1 MRDVFWEVLSRSITA
16 GWLVLAVAALRL
28 ILKRAPRRVS
38 VLLWGMVALRLL
50 CPVSIESRFSLVP
63 QVQALTQRLLAEAG
77 LDQYAGTAL
86 SPGNVS
92 GNLSGDM
99 PGTVPGIVPGDA
111 AGTAPGKAAGEAG
124 APEPGAEDG
133 PFGIGMLSTDSRL
146 PSGGPLLFGKWNIID
161 VLPIVWMIGAVSM
174 GLYALLAYLRL
185 RKLVSTAVVMR
196 DNIFQSEAVDS
207 PFVLGV
213 VRPRIYI
220 PFRIEGRNLVH
231 VVMHEQVHILRR
243 DYWWK
248 PLGFVVLSV
257 YWFHPLMWL
266 AYILLCRDIE
276 LACDE
281 RAIKELDDGQRADYS
296 QALLDCSVS
305 RRSIAACPL
314 AFGETGVKTRVK
326 SVLGYRKPGF
336 WILALAVVACI
347 VVAVCFLTDPARD
360 SGSRAALAWARGFS
374 ATEVEAADLVVLPRS
389 PGKEFKHLSQREIVA
404 MTGLFSRCDG
414 EYLEEEVY
422 VEGGSTFFYFAMK
435 DGTVHEIGNL
445 GNTYL
450 VIDGKYYKAD
460 YEWLASWN
468 DVFPEGD
475 QALPE
480 GYLEQ
485 PRPGQPQRGQPEAG
499 QAAEKRQ
506 WDASWAAFGA
516 GMPQDT
522 PPLEFSQA
530 ADFTSWGT
538 DLTLHPDGSFE
549 GIYYMDKDFVEKL
562 SSYAMPLAQPDY
574 EAGVDEEY
582 PRGTRYYCK
591 FNGRFD
597 EITKINEYSYSMHL
611 AELHY
616 ETEVD
621 REWIEDGTRY
631 IGAEPVGLKGET
643 FMFYLPD
650 TPIAELD
657 ETYGSKPPNFWSW
670 TMGLVEEMSCYGI
683 YNLETGHAFFT
694 SETEQSQLGQEGPVQ
709 PEPGQVD
716 TVVYKD
722 ADLDRDG
729 EAEIIRVREL
739 TEGESY
745 ILEVLKQDGTVLWSE
760 EAGTA
765 HTGWNTILLCQSGGE
780 DYLIRY
786 HPNLSQGMGSYTCE
800 QFTLE
805 GGQEARENFW
815 EADFELASALQ
826 TTGKMRAFAE
836 AANEFLKNGTVL
848 LSTWEGELVI
858 GPRPASE
865 LQTLYP
871 VRFGQEDG
879 EGYPAED
886 VWAAFDTGLP
896 EDTPPLKFIMATGAS
911 SMYTNLTL
919 HPDGSFEGAYWNS
932 ENIAAEEYP
941 RGTVYYCEFSGRF
954 DEITKMDEYSY
965 SMRLAELN
973 CGTERDKV
981 WIQDEIRYIGS
992 EPFGV
997 EQGEAFRFYLPG
1009 VPLAE
1014 LDEDFAKWS
1023 PDYYLW
1029 REDSIGRDESID
1041 RMDVYGIYN
1050 VEGGYGFF
1058 TSWLD

>member
-1 MRDVFWEVLSRSITA
+1 
-16 GWLVLAVAALRL
+16 
-28 ILKRAPRRVS
+28 
-38 VLLWGMVALRLL
+38 MVALRLL
-50 CPVSIESRFSLVP
+50 CPVSIESRFSLIPEGQIAP
-63 QVQALTQRLLAEAG
+63 QWILTELGWNLPGIDSNAGAAMPPGNALGDASGNATGKDEGAG
-77 LDQYAGTAL
+77 LAIMSGSEPAGA
-86 SPGNVS
+86 S
-92 GNLSGDM
+92 
-99 PGTVPGIVPGDA
+99 
-111 AGTAPGKAAGEAG
+111 AG
-124 APEPGAEDG
+124 APDSRFSADGFLLSDGWNIEDTLSAVW
-133 PFGIGMLSTDSRL
+133 IVGMLS
-146 PSGGPLLFGKWNIID
+146 
-161 VLPIVWMIGAVSM
+161 MC
-174 GLYALLAYLRL
+174 LYALLTYLRL

-243 DYWWK
+243 DHWWK
-248 PLGFVVLSV
+248 PLGFVLLSV

-360 SGSRAALAWARGFS
+360 SGSRAALAWARDFS
-374 ATEVEAADLVVLPRS
+374 ATEVVAADLVVLPRS

-404 MTGLFSRCDG
+404 MTGLFSQSDG

-485 PRPGQPQRGQPEAG
+485 PRPGQPEAG

-506 WDASWAAFGA
+506 WDAAWSAFGA

-574 EAGVDEEY
+574 EAGVDGEY
-582 PRGTRYYCK
+582 PGRTRYYCK

-631 IGAEPVGLKGET
+631 IGAELEGLKGET

-650 TPIAELD
+650 TPMAEM
-657 ETYGSKPPNFWSW
+657 EIYGNKPPNFWSW

-683 YNLETGHAFFT
+683 YNLETGYAFFA

-716 TVVYKD
+716 NVVYKD
-722 ADLDRDG
+722 ADLNRDG

-896 EDTPPLKFIMATGAS
+896 EDTPPLEFIMATGAS
-911 SMYTNLTL
+911 SMYTSLTL
-919 HPDGSFEGAYWNS
+919 HPDGSFEGVYWNS

-941 RGTVYYCEFSGRF
+941 RGTAYYCEFSGKF
-954 DEITKMDEYSY
+954 DEITKMDEYSF

-997 EQGEAFRFYLPG
+997 EQGETFRFYLPG

-1014 LDEDFAKWS
+1014 LDEDFAEWS

>member
-1 MRDVFWEVLSRSITA
+1 MRDVFWEVLSRSVTA

-50 CPVSIESRFSLVP
+50 CPVSIESRFSLIPEGQIAP
-63 QVQALTQRLLAEAG
+63 QWILTELGWNLPGIDSNAGAAMPPGNALGDASGNATGKDEGAG
-77 LDQYAGTAL
+77 LAIMSGSEPAGA
-86 SPGNVS
+86 S
-92 GNLSGDM
+92 
-99 PGTVPGIVPGDA
+99 
-111 AGTAPGKAAGEAG
+111 AG
-124 APEPGAEDG
+124 APDSRFSADGFLLSDGWNIEDTLSAVW
-133 PFGIGMLSTDSRL
+133 IVGMLS
-146 PSGGPLLFGKWNIID
+146 
-161 VLPIVWMIGAVSM
+161 MC
-174 GLYALLAYLRL
+174 LYALLTYLRL

-243 DYWWK
+243 DHWWK
-248 PLGFVVLSV
+248 PLGFVLLSV

-281 RAIKELDDGQRADYS
+281 RAIKGLDDGQRADYS

-360 SGSRAALAWARGFS
+360 SGSRAALAWARDFS
-374 ATEVEAADLVVLPRS
+374 ATEVVAADLVVLPRS

-404 MTGLFSRCDG
+404 MTGLFSQSDG

-485 PRPGQPQRGQPEAG
+485 PRPGQPEAG

-506 WDASWAAFGA
+506 WDAAWSAFGA

-574 EAGVDEEY
+574 EAGVDGEY
-582 PRGTRYYCK
+582 PGRTRYYCK

-631 IGAEPVGLKGET
+631 IGAELEGLKGET

-650 TPIAELD
+650 TPMAEM
-657 ETYGSKPPNFWSW
+657 EIYGNKPPNFWSW

-683 YNLETGHAFFT
+683 YNLETGYAFFA

-716 TVVYKD
+716 NVVYKD
-722 ADLDRDG
+722 ADLNRDG

-786 HPNLSQGMGSYTCE
+786 HPRAPGRGS
-800 QFTLE
+800 
-805 GGQEARENFW
+805 W
-815 EADFELASALQ
+815 
-826 TTGKMRAFAE
+826 
-836 AANEFLKNGTVL
+836 
-848 LSTWEGELVI
+848 
-858 GPRPASE
+858 
-865 LQTLYP
+865 
-871 VRFGQEDG
+871 
-879 EGYPAED
+879 
-886 VWAAFDTGLP
+886 
-896 EDTPPLKFIMATGAS
+896 
-911 SMYTNLTL
+911 
-919 HPDGSFEGAYWNS
+919 
-932 ENIAAEEYP
+932 
-941 RGTVYYCEFSGRF
+941 
-954 DEITKMDEYSY
+954 
-965 SMRLAELN
+965 
-973 CGTERDKV
+973 
-981 WIQDEIRYIGS
+981 
-992 EPFGV
+992 
-997 EQGEAFRFYLPG
+997 
-1009 VPLAE
+1009 
-1014 LDEDFAKWS
+1014 
-1023 PDYYLW
+1023 
-1029 REDSIGRDESID
+1029 
-1041 RMDVYGIYN
+1041 
-1050 VEGGYGFF
+1050 
-1058 TSWLD
+1058 

>member
-1 MRDVFWEVLSRSITA
+1 MRDVFWEVLSRSVTA

-50 CPVSIESRFSLVP
+50 CPVSIESRFSLIPEGQIAP
-63 QVQALTQRLLAEAG
+63 QWILTELGWNLPGIDSNAG
-77 LDQYAGTAL
+77 AAMP
-86 SPGNVS
+86 PGNALGDAS
-92 GNLSGDM
+92 GN
-99 PGTVPGIVPGDA
+99 A
-111 AGTAPGKAAGEAG
+111 AGKDEGAGPAIMSGSEPAGASAG
-124 APEPGAEDG
+124 APDSRFSADGFLLSDGWNIEDTLSAVW
-133 PFGIGMLSTDSRL
+133 ILGMLS
-146 PSGGPLLFGKWNIID
+146 
-161 VLPIVWMIGAVSM
+161 MC
-174 GLYALLAYLRL
+174 LYALLTYLRL

-243 DYWWK
+243 DHWWK
-248 PLGFVVLSV
+248 PLGFVLLSV

-281 RAIKELDDGQRADYS
+281 RAIKGLDDGQRADYS

-360 SGSRAALAWARGFS
+360 SGSRAALAWARDFS
-374 ATEVEAADLVVLPRS
+374 ATEVVAADLVVLPRS

-404 MTGLFSRCDG
+404 MTGLFSQSDG

-485 PRPGQPQRGQPEAG
+485 PRPGQPEAG

-506 WDASWAAFGA
+506 WDAAWSAFGA

-574 EAGVDEEY
+574 EAGVDGEY
-582 PRGTRYYCK
+582 PGRTRYYCK

-631 IGAEPVGLKGET
+631 IGAELKGLKGET

-650 TPIAELD
+650 TPMAEM
-657 ETYGSKPPNFWSW
+657 EIYGNKPPNFWSW

-683 YNLETGHAFFT
+683 YNLETGYAFFT

-716 TVVYKD
+716 NVVYKD
-722 ADLDRDG
+722 ADLNRDG

-896 EDTPPLKFIMATGAS
+896 EDTPPLEFIMATGAS
-911 SMYTNLTL
+911 SMYTSLTL
-919 HPDGSFEGAYWNS
+919 HPDGSFEGVYWNS

-941 RGTVYYCEFSGRF
+941 RGTAYYCEFSGKF
-954 DEITKMDEYSY
+954 DEITKMDEYSF

-997 EQGEAFRFYLPG
+997 EQGETFRFYLPG

-1014 LDEDFAKWS
+1014 LDEDFAEWS

>member
-1 MRDVFWEVLSRSITA
+1 MRDVFWEVLSRSVTA

-50 CPVSIESRFSLVP
+50 CPVSIESRFSLIPEGQIAP
-63 QVQALTQRLLAEAG
+63 QWILTELGWNLPGIDSNAGAAMPPGNALGDASGNATGKDEGAG
-77 LDQYAGTAL
+77 LAIMSGSEPAGA
-86 SPGNVS
+86 S
-92 GNLSGDM
+92 
-99 PGTVPGIVPGDA
+99 
-111 AGTAPGKAAGEAG
+111 AG
-124 APEPGAEDG
+124 APDSRFSADGFLLSDGWNIEDTLSAVW
-133 PFGIGMLSTDSRL
+133 IVGMLS
-146 PSGGPLLFGKWNIID
+146 
-161 VLPIVWMIGAVSM
+161 MC
-174 GLYALLAYLRL
+174 LYALLTYLRL

-243 DYWWK
+243 DHWWK
-248 PLGFVVLSV
+248 PLGFVLLSV

-360 SGSRAALAWARGFS
+360 SGSRAALAWARDFS
-374 ATEVEAADLVVLPRS
+374 ATEVVAADLVVLPRS

-404 MTGLFSRCDG
+404 MTGLFSQSDG

-485 PRPGQPQRGQPEAG
+485 PRPGQPEAG

-506 WDASWAAFGA
+506 WDAAWSAFGA

-574 EAGVDEEY
+574 EAGVDGEY
-582 PRGTRYYCK
+582 PGRTRYYCK

-631 IGAEPVGLKGET
+631 IGAELEGLKGET

-650 TPIAELD
+650 TPMAEM
-657 ETYGSKPPNFWSW
+657 EIYGNKPPNFWSW

-683 YNLETGHAFFT
+683 YNLETGYAFFA

-716 TVVYKD
+716 NVVYKD
-722 ADLDRDG
+722 ADLNRDG

-896 EDTPPLKFIMATGAS
+896 EDTPPLEFIMATGAS
-911 SMYTNLTL
+911 SMYTSLTL
-919 HPDGSFEGAYWNS
+919 HPDGSFEGVYWNS

-941 RGTVYYCEFSGRF
+941 RGTAYYCEFSGKF
-954 DEITKMDEYSY
+954 DEITKMDEYSF

-997 EQGEAFRFYLPG
+997 EQGETFRFYLPG

-1014 LDEDFAKWS
+1014 LDEDFAEWS

>member
-1 MRDVFWEVLSRSITA
+1 MRDVFWEVLSRSVTA

-50 CPVSIESRFSLVP
+50 CPVSIESRFSLIPEGQIAP
-63 QVQALTQRLLAEAG
+63 QWILTELGWNLPGIDSNAGAAMPPGNALGDASGNATGKDEGAG
-77 LDQYAGTAL
+77 LAIMSGSEPAGA
-86 SPGNVS
+86 S
-92 GNLSGDM
+92 
-99 PGTVPGIVPGDA
+99 
-111 AGTAPGKAAGEAG
+111 AG
-124 APEPGAEDG
+124 APDSRFSADGFLLSDGWNIEDTLSAVW
-133 PFGIGMLSTDSRL
+133 IVGMLS
-146 PSGGPLLFGKWNIID
+146 
-161 VLPIVWMIGAVSM
+161 MC
-174 GLYALLAYLRL
+174 LYALLTYLRL

-243 DYWWK
+243 DHWWK
-248 PLGFVVLSV
+248 PLGFVLLSV

-281 RAIKELDDGQRADYS
+281 RAIKGLDDGQRADYS

-360 SGSRAALAWARGFS
+360 SGSRAALAWARDFS
-374 ATEVEAADLVVLPRS
+374 ATEVVAADLVVLPRS

-404 MTGLFSRCDG
+404 MTGLFSQSDG

-450 VIDGKYYKAD
+450 VIDGKYYKAE

-485 PRPGQPQRGQPEAG
+485 PRPGQPEAG

-506 WDASWAAFGA
+506 WDAAWSAFGA

-574 EAGVDEEY
+574 EAGVDGEY
-582 PRGTRYYCK
+582 PGRTRYYCK

-631 IGAEPVGLKGET
+631 IGAELEGLKGET

-650 TPIAELD
+650 TPMAEM
-657 ETYGSKPPNFWSW
+657 EIYGNKPPNFWSW

-683 YNLETGHAFFT
+683 YNLETGYAFFA

-716 TVVYKD
+716 NVVYKD
-722 ADLDRDG
+722 ADLNRDG

-896 EDTPPLKFIMATGAS
+896 EDTPPLEFIMATGAS
-911 SMYTNLTL
+911 SMYTSLTL
-919 HPDGSFEGAYWNS
+919 HPDGSFEGVYWNS

-941 RGTVYYCEFSGRF
+941 RGTAYYCEFSGKF
-954 DEITKMDEYSY
+954 DEITKMDEYSF

-997 EQGEAFRFYLPG
+997 EQGETFRFYLPG

-1014 LDEDFAKWS
+1014 LDEDFAEWS

>member
-1 MRDVFWEVLSRSITA
+1 MRDVFWEVLSRSVTA

-50 CPVSIESRFSLVP
+50 CPVSIESRFSLIPEGQIAP
-63 QVQALTQRLLAEAG
+63 QWILTELGWNLPGIDSDAGAAMPPGNALGDASGNATGKDEGAG
-77 LDQYAGTAL
+77 LAIMSGSEPAGA
-86 SPGNVS
+86 S
-92 GNLSGDM
+92 
-99 PGTVPGIVPGDA
+99 
-111 AGTAPGKAAGEAG
+111 AG
-124 APEPGAEDG
+124 APDSRFSADGFLLSDGWNIEDTLSAVW
-133 PFGIGMLSTDSRL
+133 IVGMLS
-146 PSGGPLLFGKWNIID
+146 
-161 VLPIVWMIGAVSM
+161 MC
-174 GLYALLAYLRL
+174 LYALLTYLRL

-243 DYWWK
+243 DHWWK
-248 PLGFVVLSV
+248 PLGFVLLSV

-281 RAIKELDDGQRADYS
+281 RAIKGLDDGQRADYS

-360 SGSRAALAWARGFS
+360 SGSRAALAWARDFS
-374 ATEVEAADLVVLPRS
+374 ATEVVAADLVVLPRS

-404 MTGLFSRCDG
+404 MTGLFSQSDG

-485 PRPGQPQRGQPEAG
+485 PRPGQPEAG

-506 WDASWAAFGA
+506 WDAAWSAFGA

-574 EAGVDEEY
+574 EAGVDGEY
-582 PRGTRYYCK
+582 PGRTRYYCK

-631 IGAEPVGLKGET
+631 IGAELEGLKGET

-650 TPIAELD
+650 TPMAEM
-657 ETYGSKPPNFWSW
+657 EIYGNKPPNFWSW

-683 YNLETGHAFFT
+683 YNLETGYAFFA

-716 TVVYKD
+716 NVVYKD
-722 ADLDRDG
+722 ADLNRDG

-896 EDTPPLKFIMATGAS
+896 EDTPPLEFIMATGAS
-911 SMYTNLTL
+911 SMYTSLTL
-919 HPDGSFEGAYWNS
+919 HPDGSFEGVYWNS

-941 RGTVYYCEFSGRF
+941 RGTAYYCEFSGKF
-954 DEITKMDEYSY
+954 DEITKMDEYSF

-997 EQGEAFRFYLPG
+997 EQGETFRFYLPG

-1014 LDEDFAKWS
+1014 LDEDFAEWS

>member
-1 MRDVFWEVLSRSITA
+1 MRDVFWEVLSRSVTA

-50 CPVSIESRFSLVP
+50 CPVSIESRFSLIPEGQIAP
-63 QVQALTQRLLAEAG
+63 QWILTELGWNLPGIDSNAGAAMPPGNALGDASGNATGKDEGAG
-77 LDQYAGTAL
+77 LAIMSGSEPAGA
-86 SPGNVS
+86 S
-92 GNLSGDM
+92 
-99 PGTVPGIVPGDA
+99 
-111 AGTAPGKAAGEAG
+111 AG
-124 APEPGAEDG
+124 APDSRFSADGFLLSDGWNIEDTLSAVW
-133 PFGIGMLSTDSRL
+133 IVGMLS
-146 PSGGPLLFGKWNIID
+146 
-161 VLPIVWMIGAVSM
+161 MC
-174 GLYALLAYLRL
+174 LYALLTYLRL

-243 DYWWK
+243 DHWWK
-248 PLGFVVLSV
+248 PLGFVLLSV

-281 RAIKELDDGQRADYS
+281 RAIKGLDDGQRADYS

-360 SGSRAALAWARGFS
+360 SGSRAALAWARDFS
-374 ATEVEAADLVVLPRS
+374 ATEVVAADLVVLPRS

-404 MTGLFSRCDG
+404 MTGLFSQSDG

-485 PRPGQPQRGQPEAG
+485 PRPGQPEAG

-506 WDASWAAFGA
+506 WDAAWSAFGA

-574 EAGVDEEY
+574 EAGVDGEY
-582 PRGTRYYCK
+582 PGRTRYYCK

-631 IGAEPVGLKGET
+631 IGAELKGLKGET

-650 TPIAELD
+650 TPMAEM
-657 ETYGSKPPNFWSW
+657 EIYGNKPPNFWSW

-683 YNLETGHAFFT
+683 YNLETGYAFFT

-716 TVVYKD
+716 NVVYKD
-722 ADLDRDG
+722 ADLNRDG

-896 EDTPPLKFIMATGAS
+896 EDTPPLEFIMATGAS
-911 SMYTNLTL
+911 SMYTSLTL
-919 HPDGSFEGAYWNS
+919 HPDGSFEGVYWNS

-941 RGTVYYCEFSGRF
+941 RGTAYYCEFSGKF
-954 DEITKMDEYSY
+954 DEITKMDEYSF

-997 EQGEAFRFYLPG
+997 EQGETFRFYLPG

-1014 LDEDFAKWS
+1014 LDEDFAEWS

>member
-1 MRDVFWEVLSRSITA
+1 MRDVFWEVLSRSVTA

-50 CPVSIESRFSLVP
+50 CPVSIESRFSLIPEGQIAP
-63 QVQALTQRLLAEAG
+63 QWILTELGWNLPGIDSNAGAAMPPGNALGDASGNATGKDEGAG
-77 LDQYAGTAL
+77 LAIMSGSEPAGA
-86 SPGNVS
+86 S
-92 GNLSGDM
+92 
-99 PGTVPGIVPGDA
+99 
-111 AGTAPGKAAGEAG
+111 AG
-124 APEPGAEDG
+124 APDSRFSADGFLLSDGWNIEDTLSAVW
-133 PFGIGMLSTDSRL
+133 IVGMLS
-146 PSGGPLLFGKWNIID
+146 
-161 VLPIVWMIGAVSM
+161 MC
-174 GLYALLAYLRL
+174 LYALLTYLRL

-243 DYWWK
+243 DHWWK
-248 PLGFVVLSV
+248 PLGFVLLSV

-281 RAIKELDDGQRADYS
+281 RAIKGLDDGQRADYS

-360 SGSRAALAWARGFS
+360 SGSRAALAWARDFS
-374 ATEVEAADLVVLPRS
+374 ATEVVAADLVVLPRS

-404 MTGLFSRCDG
+404 MTGLFSQSDG

-485 PRPGQPQRGQPEAG
+485 PRPGQPEAG

-506 WDASWAAFGA
+506 WDAAWSAFGA

-574 EAGVDEEY
+574 EAGVDGEY
-582 PRGTRYYCK
+582 PGRTRYYCK

-631 IGAEPVGLKGET
+631 IGAELEGLKGET

-650 TPIAELD
+650 TPMAEM
-657 ETYGSKPPNFWSW
+657 EIYGNKPPNFWSW

-683 YNLETGHAFFT
+683 YNLETGYAFFA

-716 TVVYKD
+716 NVVYKD
-722 ADLDRDG
+722 ADLNRDG

-739 TEGESY
+739 TEGKSY

-896 EDTPPLKFIMATGAS
+896 EDTPPLEFIMATGAS
-911 SMYTNLTL
+911 SMYTSLTL
-919 HPDGSFEGAYWNS
+919 HPDGSFEGVYWNS

-941 RGTVYYCEFSGRF
+941 RGTAYYCEFSGKF
-954 DEITKMDEYSY
+954 DEITKMDEYSF

-997 EQGEAFRFYLPG
+997 EQGETFRFYLPG

-1014 LDEDFAKWS
+1014 LDEDFAEWS

>member
-50 CPVSIESRFSLVP
+50 CPVSIESRFSLIPEGQIAP
-63 QVQALTQRLLAEAG
+63 QWILTELGWNLPGIDSNAGAAMPPGNALGDASGNATGKDEGAG
-77 LDQYAGTAL
+77 LAIMSGSEPAGA
-86 SPGNVS
+86 S
-92 GNLSGDM
+92 
-99 PGTVPGIVPGDA
+99 
-111 AGTAPGKAAGEAG
+111 AG
-124 APEPGAEDG
+124 APDSRFSADGFLLSDGWNIEDTLSAVW
-133 PFGIGMLSTDSRL
+133 IVGMLS
-146 PSGGPLLFGKWNIID
+146 
-161 VLPIVWMIGAVSM
+161 MC
-174 GLYALLAYLRL
+174 LYALLTYLRL

-243 DYWWK
+243 DHWWK
-248 PLGFVVLSV
+248 PLGFVLLSV

-360 SGSRAALAWARGFS
+360 SGSRAALAWARDFS
-374 ATEVEAADLVVLPRS
+374 ATEVVAADLVVLPRS

-404 MTGLFSRCDG
+404 MTGLFSQSDG

-485 PRPGQPQRGQPEAG
+485 PRPGQPEAG

-506 WDASWAAFGA
+506 WDAAWSAFGA

-574 EAGVDEEY
+574 EAGVDGEY
-582 PRGTRYYCK
+582 PGRTRYYCK

-631 IGAEPVGLKGET
+631 IGAELEGLKGET

-650 TPIAELD
+650 TPMAEM
-657 ETYGSKPPNFWSW
+657 EIYGNKPPNFWSW

-683 YNLETGHAFFT
+683 YNLETGYAFFA

-716 TVVYKD
+716 NVVYKD
-722 ADLDRDG
+722 ADLNRDG

-896 EDTPPLKFIMATGAS
+896 EDTPPLEFIMATGAS
-911 SMYTNLTL
+911 SMYTSLTL
-919 HPDGSFEGAYWNS
+919 HPDGSFEGVYWNS

-941 RGTVYYCEFSGRF
+941 RGTAYYCEFSGKF
-954 DEITKMDEYSY
+954 DEITKMDEYSF

-997 EQGEAFRFYLPG
+997 EQGETFRFYLPG

-1014 LDEDFAKWS
+1014 LDEDFAEWS

>member
-63 QVQALTQRLLAEAG
+63 QVQALTQRLLAVAG

-92 GNLSGDM
+92 GNLSADM
-99 PGTVPGIVPGDA
+99 PGTVPGIVPGDT

-124 APEPGAEDG
+124 APEPGAEG
-133 PFGIGMLSTDSRL
+133 EPFGIGMLSTDRRL
-146 PSGGPLLFGKWNIID
+146 SSGGPLLFGKWNIID

-248 PLGFVVLSV
+248 PLGFVLLSV

-281 RAIKELDDGQRADYS
+281 RSIMGLDDGQRADYS

-336 WILALAVVACI
+336 WILALAVAACI
-347 VVAVCFLTDPARD
+347 VVAVCFLTDPARNP
-360 SGSRAALAWARGFS
+360 GGRTALAWARGFS

-422 VEGGSTFFYFAMK
+422 VEGGSIFFYFAMK
-435 DGTVHEIGNL
+435 DGTVHQIGNL

-460 YEWLASWN
+460 YEWLASWE
-468 DVFPEGD
+468 DAFPEGD

-499 QAAEKRQ
+499 QAAENRQ

-516 GMPQDT
+516 GMPEDT
-522 PPLEFSQA
+522 PPLEFSLA
-530 ADFTSWGT
+530 AGFTSWGN

-549 GIYYMDKDFVEKL
+549 GIYYMDKDFAESL
-562 SSYAMPLAQPDY
+562 ASYAMPLAQPDH

-591 FNGRFD
+591 FNGKFD
-597 EITKINEYSYSMHL
+597 EITKINEYSYSMRL

-616 ETEVD
+616 ETEVG

-631 IGAEPVGLKGET
+631 IGVEPVGLKGET

-650 TPIAELD
+650 TPIAEMD
-657 ETYGSKPPNFWSW
+657 EAYGSKPPNYFPW

-683 YNLETGHAFFT
+683 YNLETGHALFT
-694 SETEQSQLGQEGPVQ
+694 SEPPV
-709 PEPGQVD
+709 
-716 TVVYKD
+716 
-722 ADLDRDG
+722 DRD
-729 EAEIIRVREL
+729 
-739 TEGESY
+739 
-745 ILEVLKQDGTVLWSE
+745 
-760 EAGTA
+760 
-765 HTGWNTILLCQSGGE
+765 
-780 DYLIRY
+780 
-786 HPNLSQGMGSYTCE
+786 
-800 QFTLE
+800 
-805 GGQEARENFW
+805 
-815 EADFELASALQ
+815 
-826 TTGKMRAFAE
+826 
-836 AANEFLKNGTVL
+836 
-848 LSTWEGELVI
+848 
-858 GPRPASE
+858 
-865 LQTLYP
+865 
-871 VRFGQEDG
+871 
-879 EGYPAED
+879 
-886 VWAAFDTGLP
+886 
-896 EDTPPLKFIMATGAS
+896 
-911 SMYTNLTL
+911 
-919 HPDGSFEGAYWNS
+919 
-932 ENIAAEEYP
+932 
-941 RGTVYYCEFSGRF
+941 
-954 DEITKMDEYSY
+954 
-965 SMRLAELN
+965 
-973 CGTERDKV
+973 
-981 WIQDEIRYIGS
+981 
-992 EPFGV
+992 
-997 EQGEAFRFYLPG
+997 
-1009 VPLAE
+1009 
-1014 LDEDFAKWS
+1014 
-1023 PDYYLW
+1023 
-1029 REDSIGRDESID
+1029 
-1041 RMDVYGIYN
+1041 
-1050 VEGGYGFF
+1050 
-1058 TSWLD
+1058 

>member
-1 MRDVFWEVLSRSITA
+1 MRDVFWEVLSRSVTA

-50 CPVSIESRFSLVP
+50 CPVSIESRFSLIPEGQIAP
-63 QVQALTQRLLAEAG
+63 QWILTELGWNLPGIDSNAGAAMPPGNALGDASGNATGKDEGAG
-77 LDQYAGTAL
+77 LAIMSGSEPAGA
-86 SPGNVS
+86 S
-92 GNLSGDM
+92 
-99 PGTVPGIVPGDA
+99 
-111 AGTAPGKAAGEAG
+111 AG
-124 APEPGAEDG
+124 APDSRFSADGFLLSDGWNIEDTLSAVW
-133 PFGIGMLSTDSRL
+133 IVGMLS
-146 PSGGPLLFGKWNIID
+146 
-161 VLPIVWMIGAVSM
+161 MC
-174 GLYALLAYLRL
+174 LYALLTYLRL

-243 DYWWK
+243 DHWWK
-248 PLGFVVLSV
+248 PLGFVLLSV

-360 SGSRAALAWARGFS
+360 SGSRAALAWARDFS
-374 ATEVEAADLVVLPRS
+374 ATEVVAADLVVLPRS

-404 MTGLFSRCDG
+404 MTGLFSQSDG

-450 VIDGKYYKAD
+450 VIDGKYYKAE

-485 PRPGQPQRGQPEAG
+485 PRPGQPEAG

-506 WDASWAAFGA
+506 WDAAWSAFGA

-574 EAGVDEEY
+574 EAGVDGEY
-582 PRGTRYYCK
+582 PGRTRYYCK

-631 IGAEPVGLKGET
+631 IGAELEGLKGET

-650 TPIAELD
+650 TPMAEM
-657 ETYGSKPPNFWSW
+657 EIYGNKPPNFWSW

-683 YNLETGHAFFT
+683 YNLETGYAFFA

-716 TVVYKD
+716 NVVYKD
-722 ADLDRDG
+722 ADLNRDG

-896 EDTPPLKFIMATGAS
+896 EDTPPLEFIMATGAS
-911 SMYTNLTL
+911 SMYTSLTL
-919 HPDGSFEGAYWNS
+919 HPDGSFEGVYWNS

-941 RGTVYYCEFSGRF
+941 RGTAYYCEFSGKF
-954 DEITKMDEYSY
+954 DEITKMDEYSF

-997 EQGEAFRFYLPG
+997 EQGETFRFYLPG

-1014 LDEDFAKWS
+1014 LDEDFAEWS

>member
-1 MRDVFWEVLSRSITA
+1 MRDVFWEVLSRSVTA

-50 CPVSIESRFSLVP
+50 CPVSIESRFSLIPEGQIAP
-63 QVQALTQRLLAEAG
+63 QWILTELGWNLPGIDSNAGAAMPPGNALGDASGNATGKDEGAG
-77 LDQYAGTAL
+77 LAIMSGSEPAGA
-86 SPGNVS
+86 S
-92 GNLSGDM
+92 
-99 PGTVPGIVPGDA
+99 
-111 AGTAPGKAAGEAG
+111 AG
-124 APEPGAEDG
+124 APDSRFSADGFLLSDGWNIEDTLSAVW
-133 PFGIGMLSTDSRL
+133 IVGMLS
-146 PSGGPLLFGKWNIID
+146 
-161 VLPIVWMIGAVSM
+161 MC
-174 GLYALLAYLRL
+174 LYALLTYLRL

-243 DYWWK
+243 DHWWK
-248 PLGFVVLSV
+248 PLGFVLLSV

-281 RAIKELDDGQRADYS
+281 RAIKGLDDGQRADYS

-360 SGSRAALAWARGFS
+360 SGSRAALAWARDFS
-374 ATEVEAADLVVLPRS
+374 ATEVVAADLVVLPRS

-404 MTGLFSRCDG
+404 MTGLFSQSDG

-485 PRPGQPQRGQPEAG
+485 PRPGQPEAG

-506 WDASWAAFGA
+506 WDAAWSAFGA

-574 EAGVDEEY
+574 EAGVDGEY
-582 PRGTRYYCK
+582 PGRTRYYCK

-631 IGAEPVGLKGET
+631 IGAELEGLKGET

-650 TPIAELD
+650 TPMAEM
-657 ETYGSKPPNFWSW
+657 EIYGNKPPNFWSW

-683 YNLETGHAFFT
+683 YNLETGYAFFA

-739 TEGESY
+739 TEGKSY

-896 EDTPPLKFIMATGAS
+896 EDTPPLEFIMATGAS
-911 SMYTNLTL
+911 SMYTSLTL
-919 HPDGSFEGAYWNS
+919 HPDGSFEGVYWNS

-941 RGTVYYCEFSGRF
+941 RGTAYYCEFSGKF
-954 DEITKMDEYSY
+954 DEITKMDEYSF

-997 EQGEAFRFYLPG
+997 EQGETFRFYLPG

-1014 LDEDFAKWS
+1014 LDEDFAEWS

>member
-1 MRDVFWEVLSRSITA
+1 MRDVFWEVLSRSVTA

-50 CPVSIESRFSLVP
+50 CPVSIESRFSLIPEGQIAP
-63 QVQALTQRLLAEAG
+63 QWILTELGWNLPGIDSNAGAAMPPGNALGDASGNATGKDEGAG
-77 LDQYAGTAL
+77 LAIMSGSEPAGA
-86 SPGNVS
+86 S
-92 GNLSGDM
+92 
-99 PGTVPGIVPGDA
+99 
-111 AGTAPGKAAGEAG
+111 AG
-124 APEPGAEDG
+124 APDSRFSADGFLLSDGWNIEDTLSAVW
-133 PFGIGMLSTDSRL
+133 IVGMLS
-146 PSGGPLLFGKWNIID
+146 
-161 VLPIVWMIGAVSM
+161 MC
-174 GLYALLAYLRL
+174 LYALLTYLRL

-243 DYWWK
+243 DHWWK
-248 PLGFVVLSV
+248 PLGFVLLSV

-281 RAIKELDDGQRADYS
+281 RAIKGLDDGQRADYS

-360 SGSRAALAWARGFS
+360 SGSRAALAWARDFS
-374 ATEVEAADLVVLPRS
+374 ATEVVAADLVVLPRS

-404 MTGLFSRCDG
+404 MTGLFSQSDG

-485 PRPGQPQRGQPEAG
+485 PRPGQPEAG

-506 WDASWAAFGA
+506 WDAAWSAFGA

-574 EAGVDEEY
+574 EAGVDGEY
-582 PRGTRYYCK
+582 PGRTRYYCK

-631 IGAEPVGLKGET
+631 IGAELEGLKGET

-650 TPIAELD
+650 TPMAEM
-657 ETYGSKPPNFWSW
+657 EIYGNKPPNFWSW

-683 YNLETGHAFFT
+683 YNLETGYAFFA

-716 TVVYKD
+716 NVVYKD
-722 ADLDRDG
+722 ADLNRDG

-896 EDTPPLKFIMATGAS
+896 EDTPPLEFIMATGAS
-911 SMYTNLTL
+911 SMYTSLTL
-919 HPDGSFEGAYWNS
+919 HPDGSFEGVYWNS

-941 RGTVYYCEFSGRF
+941 RGTAYYCEFSGKF
-954 DEITKMDEYSY
+954 DEITKMDEYSF

-997 EQGEAFRFYLPG
+997 EQGETFRFYLPG

-1014 LDEDFAKWS
+1014 LDEDFAEWS

>member
-1 MRDVFWEVLSRSITA
+1 MRDIFWEVLSRSITA

-50 CPVSIESRFSLVP
+50 CPVSIESRFSLIPEGQIAP
-63 QVQALTQRLLAEAG
+63 QWILTELGWNLPGIDSNAGAAMPPGNALGDASGNAAGKAEGAG
-77 LDQYAGTAL
+77 LAIMPGSEPAGT
-86 SPGNVS
+86 S
-92 GNLSGDM
+92 
-99 PGTVPGIVPGDA
+99 
-111 AGTAPGKAAGEAG
+111 AG
-124 APEPGAEDG
+124 ALDSRFSADG
-133 PFGIGMLSTDSRL
+133 FLLSDGWNIADTLSAIWMLGMLS
-146 PSGGPLLFGKWNIID
+146 
-161 VLPIVWMIGAVSM
+161 MC
-174 GLYALLAYLRL
+174 LYALLTYLRL

-281 RAIKELDDGQRADYS
+281 QAIKELDDGQRADYS

-305 RRSIAACPL
+305 RRGLAVCPL

-336 WILALAVVACI
+336 WILALAVAACI

-374 ATEVEAADLVVLPRS
+374 ATEVVAADLVVLPRS

-450 VIDGKYYKAD
+450 VIDGKYYEAD
-460 YEWLASWN
+460 HEWLASWN
-468 DVFPEGD
+468 DAFPEGD

-485 PRPGQPQRGQPEAG
+485 PRPGQPEAG
-499 QAAEKRQ
+499 QMAEGRQ
-506 WDASWAAFGA
+506 GDDPWTAFGA
-516 GMPQDT
+516 GMPEDT
-522 PPLEFSQA
+522 PPLKFSQPGS
-530 ADFTSWGT
+530 FTSWDT
-538 DLTLHPDGSFE
+538 TLTLHPDGSFE
-549 GIYYMDKDFVEKL
+549 GIYYMDKEFKEKL
-562 SSYAMPLAQPDY
+562 NSYAMPLALAQTDD
-574 EAGVDEEY
+574 ETVVAEEY

-591 FNGRFD
+591 FNGQFD

-611 AELHY
+611 AELNY

-631 IGAEPVGLKGET
+631 IGTEPIGLNGEG
-643 FMFYLPD
+643 FMLYLPD
-650 TPIAELD
+650 TPMAEM
-657 ETYGSKPPNFWSW
+657 ENYGSKPPNFWSW

-694 SETEQSQLGQEGPVQ
+694 SETGQSQAGQAQTGQEGPVQ
-709 PEPGQVD
+709 PEPDQ
-716 TVVYKD
+716 
-722 ADLDRDG
+722 
-729 EAEIIRVREL
+729 AEPSQE
-739 TEGESY
+739 ES
-745 ILEVLKQDGTVLWSE
+745 
-760 EAGTA
+760 
-765 HTGWNTILLCQSGGE
+765 
-780 DYLIRY
+780 
-786 HPNLSQGMGSYTCE
+786 
-800 QFTLE
+800 
-805 GGQEARENFW
+805 
-815 EADFELASALQ
+815 
-826 TTGKMRAFAE
+826 
-836 AANEFLKNGTVL
+836 
-848 LSTWEGELVI
+848 
-858 GPRPASE
+858 
-865 LQTLYP
+865 
-871 VRFGQEDG
+871 
-879 EGYPAED
+879 EGYPEED
-886 VWAAFDTGLP
+886 AWRAFDTGLP
-896 EDTPPLKFIMATGAS
+896 EDTPPLEFIMATGAS
-911 SMYTNLTL
+911 SMYTSLTL
-919 HPDGSFEGAYWNS
+919 HPDGSFEGVYSNN

-941 RGTVYYCEFSGRF
+941 LGTRYYCEFSGRF
-954 DEITKMDEYSY
+954 DEITKIDEYSY

-973 CGTERDKV
+973 CGTELDKV
-981 WIQDEIRYIGS
+981 WIQDEVRHIGS
-992 EPFGV
+992 EPVGV
-997 EQGEAFRFYLPG
+997 EQGETFRFYLPG
-1009 VPLAE
+1009 APLAD
-1014 LDEDFAKWS
+1014 LDEAFVSWC
-1023 PDYYLW
+1023 PDAYQW
-1029 REDSIGRDESID
+1029 RERSLD
-1041 RMDVYGIYN
+1041 RLSSYGIYN
-1050 VEGGYGFF
+1050 VEGGYGFS
-1058 TSWLD
+1058 TAWLD

>member
-1 MRDVFWEVLSRSITA
+1 MRDVFWEVLSRSVTA

-50 CPVSIESRFSLVP
+50 CPVSIESRFSLIPEGQIAP
-63 QVQALTQRLLAEAG
+63 QWILTELGWNLPGIDSNAGAAMPPGNALGDASGNATGKDEGAG
-77 LDQYAGTAL
+77 LAIMSGSEPAGA
-86 SPGNVS
+86 S
-92 GNLSGDM
+92 
-99 PGTVPGIVPGDA
+99 
-111 AGTAPGKAAGEAG
+111 AG
-124 APEPGAEDG
+124 APDSRFSADGFLLSDGWNIEDTLSAVW
-133 PFGIGMLSTDSRL
+133 IVGMLS
-146 PSGGPLLFGKWNIID
+146 
-161 VLPIVWMIGAVSM
+161 MC
-174 GLYALLAYLRL
+174 LYALLTYLRL

-243 DYWWK
+243 DHWWK
-248 PLGFVVLSV
+248 PLGFVLLSV

-360 SGSRAALAWARGFS
+360 SGSRAALAWARDFS
-374 ATEVEAADLVVLPRS
+374 ATEVVAADLVVLPRS

-404 MTGLFSRCDG
+404 MTGLFSQSDG

-485 PRPGQPQRGQPEAG
+485 PRPGQPEAG

-506 WDASWAAFGA
+506 WDAAWSAFGA

-574 EAGVDEEY
+574 EAGVDGEY
-582 PRGTRYYCK
+582 PGRTRYYCK

-631 IGAEPVGLKGET
+631 IGAELEGLKGET

-650 TPIAELD
+650 TPMAEM
-657 ETYGSKPPNFWSW
+657 EIYGNKPPNFWSW

-683 YNLETGHAFFT
+683 YNLETGYAFFA

-716 TVVYKD
+716 NVVYKD
-722 ADLDRDG
+722 ADLNRDG

-896 EDTPPLKFIMATGAS
+896 EDTPPLEFIMATGAS
-911 SMYTNLTL
+911 SMYTSLTL
-919 HPDGSFEGAYWNS
+919 HPDGSFEGVYWNS

-941 RGTVYYCEFSGRF
+941 RGTAYYCEFSGKF
-954 DEITKMDEYSY
+954 DEITKMDEYSF

-997 EQGEAFRFYLPG
+997 EQGETFRFYLPG

>member
-1 MRDVFWEVLSRSITA
+1 MRDVFWEVLSRSVTA

-50 CPVSIESRFSLVP
+50 CPVSIESRFSLIPEGQIAP
-63 QVQALTQRLLAEAG
+63 QWILTELGWNLPGIDSNAGAAMPPGNALGDASGNATGKDEGAG
-77 LDQYAGTAL
+77 LAIMSGSEPAGA
-86 SPGNVS
+86 S
-92 GNLSGDM
+92 
-99 PGTVPGIVPGDA
+99 
-111 AGTAPGKAAGEAG
+111 AG
-124 APEPGAEDG
+124 APDSRFSADGFLLSDGWNIEDTLSAVW
-133 PFGIGMLSTDSRL
+133 IVGMLS
-146 PSGGPLLFGKWNIID
+146 
-161 VLPIVWMIGAVSM
+161 MC
-174 GLYALLAYLRL
+174 LYALLTYLRL

-243 DYWWK
+243 DHWWK
-248 PLGFVVLSV
+248 PLGFVLLSV

-281 RAIKELDDGQRADYS
+281 RAVKGLDDGQRADYS

-360 SGSRAALAWARGFS
+360 SGSRAALAWARDFS
-374 ATEVEAADLVVLPRS
+374 ATEVVAADLVVLPRS

-404 MTGLFSRCDG
+404 MTGLFSQSDG

-485 PRPGQPQRGQPEAG
+485 PRPGQPEAG

-506 WDASWAAFGA
+506 WDAAWSAFGA

-574 EAGVDEEY
+574 EAGVDGEY
-582 PRGTRYYCK
+582 PGRTRYYCK

-631 IGAEPVGLKGET
+631 IGAELEGLKGET

-650 TPIAELD
+650 TPMAEM
-657 ETYGSKPPNFWSW
+657 EIYGNKPPNFWSW

-683 YNLETGHAFFT
+683 YNLETGYAFFA

-716 TVVYKD
+716 NVVYKD
-722 ADLDRDG
+722 ADLNRDG

-786 HPNLSQGMGSYTCE
+786 HPRAPGRGS
-800 QFTLE
+800 
-805 GGQEARENFW
+805 W
-815 EADFELASALQ
+815 
-826 TTGKMRAFAE
+826 
-836 AANEFLKNGTVL
+836 
-848 LSTWEGELVI
+848 
-858 GPRPASE
+858 
-865 LQTLYP
+865 
-871 VRFGQEDG
+871 
-879 EGYPAED
+879 
-886 VWAAFDTGLP
+886 
-896 EDTPPLKFIMATGAS
+896 
-911 SMYTNLTL
+911 
-919 HPDGSFEGAYWNS
+919 
-932 ENIAAEEYP
+932 
-941 RGTVYYCEFSGRF
+941 
-954 DEITKMDEYSY
+954 
-965 SMRLAELN
+965 
-973 CGTERDKV
+973 
-981 WIQDEIRYIGS
+981 
-992 EPFGV
+992 
-997 EQGEAFRFYLPG
+997 
-1009 VPLAE
+1009 
-1014 LDEDFAKWS
+1014 
-1023 PDYYLW
+1023 
-1029 REDSIGRDESID
+1029 
-1041 RMDVYGIYN
+1041 
-1050 VEGGYGFF
+1050 
-1058 TSWLD
+1058 

>member
-1 MRDVFWEVLSRSITA
+1 MRDVFWEVLSRSVTA

-50 CPVSIESRFSLVP
+50 CPVSIESRFSLIPEGQIAP
-63 QVQALTQRLLAEAG
+63 QWILTELGWNLPGIDSNAGAAMPPGNALGDASGNATGKDEGAG
-77 LDQYAGTAL
+77 LAIMSGSEPAGA
-86 SPGNVS
+86 S
-92 GNLSGDM
+92 
-99 PGTVPGIVPGDA
+99 
-111 AGTAPGKAAGEAG
+111 AG
-124 APEPGAEDG
+124 APDSRFSADGFLLSDGWNIEDTLSAVW
-133 PFGIGMLSTDSRL
+133 IVGMLS
-146 PSGGPLLFGKWNIID
+146 
-161 VLPIVWMIGAVSM
+161 MC
-174 GLYALLAYLRL
+174 LYALLTYLRL
-185 RKLVSTAVVMR
+185 QKLVSTAVVMR

-243 DYWWK
+243 DHWWK
-248 PLGFVVLSV
+248 PLGFVLLSV

-360 SGSRAALAWARGFS
+360 SGSRAALAWARDFS
-374 ATEVEAADLVVLPRS
+374 ATEVVAADLVVLPRS

-404 MTGLFSRCDG
+404 MTGLFSQSDG

-485 PRPGQPQRGQPEAG
+485 PRPGQPEAG

-506 WDASWAAFGA
+506 WDAAWSAFGA

-574 EAGVDEEY
+574 EAGVDGEY
-582 PRGTRYYCK
+582 PGRTRYYCK

-631 IGAEPVGLKGET
+631 IGAELEGLKGET

-650 TPIAELD
+650 TPMAEM
-657 ETYGSKPPNFWSW
+657 EIYGNKPPNFWSW

-683 YNLETGHAFFT
+683 YNLETGYAFFA

-716 TVVYKD
+716 NVVYKD
-722 ADLDRDG
+722 ADLNRDG

-780 DYLIRY
+780 DYLIR
-786 HPNLSQGMGSYTCE
+786 
-800 QFTLE
+800 
-805 GGQEARENFW
+805 
-815 EADFELASALQ
+815 
-826 TTGKMRAFAE
+826 
-836 AANEFLKNGTVL
+836 
-848 LSTWEGELVI
+848 
-858 GPRPASE
+858 
-865 LQTLYP
+865 
-871 VRFGQEDG
+871 
-879 EGYPAED
+879 
-886 VWAAFDTGLP
+886 
-896 EDTPPLKFIMATGAS
+896 
-911 SMYTNLTL
+911 
-919 HPDGSFEGAYWNS
+919 
-932 ENIAAEEYP
+932 
-941 RGTVYYCEFSGRF
+941 
-954 DEITKMDEYSY
+954 
-965 SMRLAELN
+965 
-973 CGTERDKV
+973 
-981 WIQDEIRYIGS
+981 
-992 EPFGV
+992 
-997 EQGEAFRFYLPG
+997 
-1009 VPLAE
+1009 
-1014 LDEDFAKWS
+1014 
-1023 PDYYLW
+1023 
-1029 REDSIGRDESID
+1029 
-1041 RMDVYGIYN
+1041 
-1050 VEGGYGFF
+1050 
-1058 TSWLD
+1058 